1 MENLLYADRRGT
13 NCNKWDGQS
22 EMFGEEGLHAMWV
35 ADMDFQVPLSVKQAL
50 HAYVEQGVIGYY
62 KVPDAYYEAFLNWE
76 QTHHG
81 YQAKKEWLRF
91 SPGVV
96 AAFNW
101 IIQFMTEPG
110 DGVIVTT
117 PVYYPFLYA
126 AKNNN
131 RKLITVD
138 LLNHHGEYTIPF
150 EAFEEKII
158 ETKPALFILCS
169 PHNPVGRVWKKEELE
184 KLFDICKRHHV
195 FVISDEIHQDL
206 IFGENKHIPS
216 YLAGADP
223 SMCISITAP
232 SKTFNLAGAQN
243 SIVIIPDEALRQKWD
258 TYTQGIRVTGGNA
271 FGYVAA
277 QAAYEG
283 GGNWLEAVKK
293 QIAENYEY
301 VKEAL
306 GKHLPKA
313 VVSPLEGTYLCWI
326 DLAAYLSPD
335 KMKETIQGKC
345 RLAVD
350 YGDWFGGN
358 QFGSFI
364 RMNLATSL
372 ENVKIGITALVE
384 HL

>member
-1 MENLLYADRRGT
+1 M
-13 NCNKWDGQS
+13 
-22 EMFGEEGLHAMWV
+22 
-35 ADMDFQVPLSVKQAL
+35 
-50 HAYVEQGVIGYY
+50 
-62 KVPDAYYEAFLNWE
+62 
-76 QTHHG
+76 
-81 YQAKKEWLRF
+81 
-91 SPGVV
+91 
-96 AAFNW
+96 
-101 IIQFMTEPG
+101 
-110 DGVIVTT
+110 
-117 PVYYPFLYA
+117 
-126 AKNNN
+126 
-131 RKLITVD
+131 
-138 LLNHHGEYTIPF
+138 
-150 EAFEEKII
+150 
-158 ETKPALFILCS
+158 
-169 PHNPVGRVWKKEELE
+169 
-184 KLFDICKRHHV
+184 
-195 FVISDEIHQDL
+195 
-206 IFGENKHIPS
+206 
-216 YLAGADP
+216 
-223 SMCISITAP
+223 
-232 SKTFNLAGAQN
+232 AGAQN